1 MEAVKTKAK
10 LRGVIETRIGGRSE
24 NQDYYGYCDT
34 PLGFAVTVC
43 DGMGGMQGGQIASSV
58 AVSSLLSTLLAAET
72 AESDVDVVRRAICKA
87 NTDVM
92 EAAAAH
98 GISGMG
104 TTLTLLIVN
113 DVHAIV
119 AHLGDSRV
127 YQLRGHGKHFRT
139 FDHSMVFDMVRSG
152 VLTEE
157 QARLSENS
165 NIITN
170 GLGIFPEVEPEIEVL
185 PYESGDRFVL
195 CTDGIWGVMKE
206 SDLLSMLTEKTQ
218 AGAVVMKVADTVDK
232 TGRKKGG
239 SYDNMTI
246 AFIEVL
252 GNSKLKE
259 KMTRKAKLI
268 IGMLSALLLLS
279 IAGNVFLLC
288 SGKFSGSQVA
298 PAAAVTVKSGSDV
311 REPAEQSGTSPE
323 TESEAEPAEAD
334 ASDSQQ
340 SDSSQEE

>member
-58 AVSSLLSTLLAAET
+58 AVSSLLTALLAAET
-72 AESDVDVVRRAICKA
+72 TESDVDVVRRAICRA
-87 NTDVM
+87 NSDVM
-92 EAAAAH
+92 EAAAAR

-139 FDHSMVFDMVRSG
+139 FDHSMVFEMVRSG

-165 NIITN
+165 NIITK

-206 SDLLSMLTEKTQ
+206 SELLSILTEKTQ
-218 AGAVVMKVADTVDK
+218 VGDVVMKVTDTVDK

-246 AFIEVL
+246 AFMEVL

-259 KMTRKAKLI
+259 KMTRKAKFI
-268 IGMLSALLLLS
+268 IGLLSALLLLS
-279 IAGNVFLLC
+279 IAGNVFLLYH
-288 SGKFSGSQVA
+288 GKSSENQTESAVEA
-298 PAAAVTVKSGSDV
+298 PAEPETAGQESAAA
-311 REPAEQSGTSPE
+311 PAEPE
-323 TESEAEPAEAD
+323 TAGQESAAASAEPDAD
-334 ASDSQQ
+334 LK
-340 SDSSQEE
+340 